1 MARSTSASRTKRFRY
16 SVENTGIRLAM
27 SNEASGIY
35 QGGQVVVPPTAVQ
48 GTRTIKHLTVSLSE
62 STLGDHSAFWWA
74 LVFVPEGYQPN
85 TLFTSSGLEGSVY
98 EPNQFVLN
106 CGYVDQRLGQY
117 ALPAAY
123 RRTCS
128 QVIRSSSSAAV
139 QALPTL

>member
-16 SVENTGIRLAM
+16 SVENTGIRLSLA
-27 SNEASGIY
+27 NELAGIY
-35 QGGQVVVPPTAVQ
+35 QGGQVVVPPTTVQ

-85 TLFTSSGLEGSVY
+85 TLFASSGLEGSVY

-106 CGYVDQRLGQY
+106 CGYVDPTAG
-117 ALPAAY
+117 P
-123 RRTCS
+123 
-128 QVIRSSSSAAV
+128 IRIASRISKNLQSGDSI
-139 QALPTL
+139 